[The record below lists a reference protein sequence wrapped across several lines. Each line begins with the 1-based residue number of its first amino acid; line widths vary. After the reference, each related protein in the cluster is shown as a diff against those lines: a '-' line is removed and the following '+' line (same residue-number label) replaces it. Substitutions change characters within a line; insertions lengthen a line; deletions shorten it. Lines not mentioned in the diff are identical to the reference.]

1 MVEDKPVSI
10 WDHLEDLRKTL
21 LYAIIGIAICVI
33 AGYFV
38 ARPVM
43 DFLARPIGGIQNLQA
58 IEVTE
63 NVSVTM
69 RVALLVGVIIATPW
83 VFFQFFTFIGKG
95 LTDKEKRAVL
105 IAVPFATLM
114 FVGGAAFAYF
124 VMLPTSMQFFMTFL
138 QVETSLR
145 IKSYIDFVTN
155 LIFWIACSFE
165 LPVLVFVLARV
176 GLITPKAM
184 VSGWRIAIVVIAVAA
199 AIITPTAD
207 PVNMAIFMIPLFAL
221 YLLSIG
227 LSVLAVKLR
236 AKSAE
241 KE

>member
-1 MVEDKPVSI
+1 MTENETSSI
-10 WDHLEDLRKTL
+10 WVHLEELRKTL
-21 LYAIIGIAICVI
+21 LQAAIGVVICVI
-33 AGYFV
+33 VGY
-38 ARPVM
+38 
-43 DFLARPIGGIQNLQA
+43 FLARPLMDFLTLPVGGISMLQA

-69 RVALLVGVIIATPW
+69 RVALLAGIILATPW
-83 VFFQFFTFIGKG
+83 IFFQLFHFIGKG
-95 LTDKEKRAVL
+95 LTAKERKSVL

-114 FVGGAAFAYF
+114 FVGGATFAYY

-138 QVETSLR
+138 PVETTLR

-176 GLITPKAM
+176 GILTSK
-184 VSGWRIAIVVIAVAA
+184 VLLKGWRIAVVVIAVAA

-207 PVNMAIFMIPLFAL
+207 PVNMLIFMIPLFAL
-221 YLLSIG
+221 YLLSII
-227 LSVLAVKLR
+227 LSAIATNLR
-236 AKSAE
+236 SRSDK

>member
-1 MVEDKPVSI
+1 MTEDKPVSI
-10 WDHLEDLRKTL
+10 WEHLEDLRKTL
-21 LYAIIGIAICVI
+21 LYALMGIVICVI

-38 ARPVM
+38 ARPAM
-43 DFLARPIGGIQNLQA
+43 DFLARPIGGIGNLQA

-69 RVALLVGVIIATPW
+69 RVALLIGVFIAAPW
-83 VFFQFFTFIGKG
+83 VFFQFFSFIGKG
-95 LTDKEKRAVL
+95 LTQKEKRAVL

-114 FVGGAAFAYF
+114 FVGGAGFAYF

-138 QVETSLR
+138 PVETSLR
-145 IKSYIDFVTN
+145 IKSYTDFVTN

-176 GLITPKAM
+176 GLVTPKTLL
-184 VSGWRIAIVVIAVAA
+184 SGWRVAVVVIAVAA
-199 AIITPTAD
+199 AVITPTAD

-227 LSVLAVKLR
+227 LSVIAAGLR
-236 AKSAE
+236 SKTVE